1 MNIVTIIITLFLAWF
16 IFKLP
21 IITLIVLFIVA
32 TIIAIFQSILMIII
46 DLKRPKLNWD
56 FEYAVVKQ
64 NLNLVFP
71 MLLGLLNILVIALI
85 VLLFKNIN
93 VYLGLI
99 IIGII
104 FLIFTII
111 VNNYLYKNQFK
122 LAEKIM

>member
-1 MNIVTIIITLFLAWF
+1 
-16 IFKLP
+16 
-21 IITLIVLFIVA
+21 
-32 TIIAIFQSILMIII
+32 
-46 DLKRPKLNWD
+46 
-56 FEYAVVKQ
+56 
-64 NLNLVFP
+64 

-122 LAEKIM
+122 LAEKII

>member
-1 MNIVTIIITLFLAWF
+1 
-16 IFKLP
+16 
-21 IITLIVLFIVA
+21 
-32 TIIAIFQSILMIII
+32 MIII

-122 LAEKIM
+122 LAEKII

>member
-1 MNIVTIIITLFLAWF
+1 
-16 IFKLP
+16 
-21 IITLIVLFIVA
+21 
-32 TIIAIFQSILMIII
+32 MIII

-111 VNNYLYKNQFK
+111 TNNYLYKNQFK
-122 LAEKIM
+122 LAEKII